1 MCIYIYIYV
10 CVCVC
15 VCVFVHILQLH
26 SSCHLLSIMD
36 EGLVAAIIAIVQ
48 NESVTAQDGGY
59 TLHPTALCRQITK
72 FCLALSPPTHKPE
85 NCVCVC
91 ACACACVCVCVRALH
106 WPLGRGIEP
115 LAALTS
121 VFVCFAFCAFR
132 SVVCTNPSV
141 GPNASTIDVLST
153 CVTSGL
159 AAERRNSL

>member
-1 MCIYIYIYV
+1 M
-10 CVCVC
+10 
-15 VCVFVHILQLH
+15 HILQLH

-91 ACACACVCVCVRALH
+91 ACACACVCVCVCAC
-106 WPLGRGIEP
+106 
-115 LAALTS
+115 AALASGERNRTTSGTS

>member
-1 MCIYIYIYV
+1 MGDLWEEKRCQKENRALAQLYACAGVCVCI

-91 ACACACVCVCVRALH
+91 ACACACVCVCVR
-106 WPLGRGIEP
+106 
-115 LAALTS
+115 
-121 VFVCFAFCAFR
+121 
-132 SVVCTNPSV
+132 CT
-141 GPNASTIDVLST
+141 
-153 CVTSGL
+153 GL
-159 AAERRNSL
+159 WGEEANH